1 MYKRLSL
8 KNILCKTSSIN
19 LIVFWSFLLSFHNN
33 WSQTNLMNNYSN
45 DTIVVVITNK
55 NKELRGLLV
64 NEDYNSITVQ
74 IANENKKFNKNE
86 IKSYRYIT
94 RNQIKSIKEFKNPNP
109 IYTKYCYFPSAYI
122 TEKGNVS
129 TNSHYFITSNSKI
142 GVHEN
147 FEISVGN
154 VFIYNVFSSLTY
166 SKEINNSF
174 TTGVSF
180 IGSINLL
187 TNLNGINEFNSWGV
201 LPRITYGDRF
211 QNTTI
216 GMIGYHLPVLQE
228 FYYGGY
234 LASQKKIAERFTLAG
249 EVVGI
254 TVDGIQ
260 LGLINNVIINF
271 ARNFRENWSIG
282 ITVISVEA
290 INNALGIDA
299 IVLPYLGLQKKF

>member
-33 WSQTNLMNNYSN
+33 WSQTNVINNYSN

-74 IANENKKFNKNE
+74 IANENKNFNKNE
-86 IKSYRYIT
+86 IKSYRFIT

-109 IYTKYCYFPSAYI
+109 IYTKYCYFPSAFI
-122 TEKGNVS
+122 TERGNVS

-174 TTGVSF
+174 TTGISL

-187 TNLNGINEFNSWGV
+187 SNLNGINEFNSWGV

-271 ARNFRENWSIG
+271 SRNFRENWSIG
-282 ITVISVEA
+282 ITVISAEA

-299 IVLPYLGLQKKF
+299 IVLPYIGLQKKF

>member
-1 MYKRLSL
+1 M
-8 KNILCKTSSIN
+8 
-19 LIVFWSFLLSFHNN
+19 
-33 WSQTNLMNNYSN
+33 
-45 DTIVVVITNK
+45 
-55 NKELRGLLV
+55 
-64 NEDYNSITVQ
+64 
-74 IANENKKFNKNE
+74 
-86 IKSYRYIT
+86 
-94 RNQIKSIKEFKNPNP
+94 
-109 IYTKYCYFPSAYI
+109 
-122 TEKGNVS
+122 
-129 TNSHYFITSNSKI
+129 
-142 GVHEN
+142 
-147 FEISVGN
+147 
-154 VFIYNVFSSLTY
+154 
-166 SKEINNSF
+166 
-174 TTGVSF
+174 
-180 IGSINLL
+180 
-187 TNLNGINEFNSWGV
+187 

-216 GMIGYHLPVLQE
+216 GMVGYHLPFLQE

-271 ARNFRENWSIG
+271 ARNFRENWSFG

>member
-8 KNILCKTSSIN
+8 KNIFNKTSSIN
-19 LIVFWSFLLSFHNN
+19 LIVFWSFFLIYQNS
-33 WSQTNLMNNYSN
+33 WTQTNEINNYSN
-45 DTIVVVITNK
+45 DTIVVIINNEK
-55 NKELRGLLV
+55 KELRGLLIG
-64 NEDYNSITVQ
+64 EDYNSLSVQ

-86 IKSYRYIT
+86 IKSFRFIT
-94 RNQIKSIKEFKNPNP
+94 RNQIKSIKEFKNSNP

-122 TEKGNVS
+122 TEKGNIN

-142 GVHEN
+142 GIHEN
-147 FEISVGN
+147 FEISLGN
-154 VFIYNVFSSLTY
+154 IFIYNVFSSLTY
-166 SKEINNSF
+166 SKKINNSF
-174 TTGVSF
+174 TTGISI

-187 TNLNGINEFNSWGV
+187 TNLNGINEFNSWGF
-201 LPRITYGDRF
+201 LPRVTYGDSF

-216 GMIGYHLPVLQE
+216 GMIGYHLPVLGE

-249 EVVGI
+249 EIVGI
-254 TVDGIQ
+254 TVDGLQ
-260 LGLINNVIINF
+260 LGLLNNIIINF

-282 ITVISVEA
+282 ITIINMEA

-299 IVLPYLGLQKKF
+299 IVLPYLGFQKKF

>member
-33 WSQTNLMNNYSN
+33 WSQTNLINNYSN

-166 SKEINNSF
+166 SKEINNSI
-174 TTGVSF
+174 TTGISL

-290 INNALGIDA
+290 INKALGIDA

>member
-8 KNILCKTSSIN
+8 KNIIYKTSTIN
-19 LIVFWSFLLSFHNN
+19 FIVFWTFFISFQNS
-33 WSQTNLMNNYSN
+33 WSQTNVINNHSN
-45 DTIVVVITNK
+45 DTIVVLITNE
-55 NKELRGLLV
+55 NKEIRGLLIS
-64 NEDYNSITVQ
+64 EDYNSLIIE
-74 IANENKKFNKNE
+74 IANENMKFNKNE

-122 TEKGNVS
+122 TEKGNVN
-129 TNSHYFITSNSKI
+129 TNTHYFITSNSKI

-154 VFIYNVFSSLTY
+154 IFIYNVFSLLTY
-166 SKEINNSF
+166 SKKINNSF
-174 TTGVSF
+174 TSGISL
-180 IGSINLL
+180 IGSVNLL

-201 LPRITYGDRF
+201 LPRITYGNVF

-216 GMIGYHLPVLQE
+216 GMIGYHLPVLEE

-234 LASQKKIAERFTLAG
+234 LASQKKISERFTLAG
-249 EVVGI
+249 EIIGI
-254 TVDGIQ
+254 TVDGLQ
-260 LGLINNVIINF
+260 LGLINNIIINF

-282 ITVISVEA
+282 ITLVNVET
-290 INNALGIDA
+290 INNALGIEA
-299 IVLPYLGLQKKF
+299 IAIPYLGLQKKF

>member
-19 LIVFWSFLLSFHNN
+19 FIVFWSFLLSFHNN
-33 WSQTNLMNNYSN
+33 WSQTNVINNYSN
-45 DTIVVVITNK
+45 DTIVVVITKK
-55 NKELRGLLV
+55 NKEFRGLLV
-64 NEDYNSITVQ
+64 NEDYNSLTVQ
-74 IANENKKFNKNE
+74 IANENKNFNKNE
-86 IKSYRYIT
+86 IKSYRFIT

-166 SKEINNSF
+166 SKKINNSF
-174 TTGVSF
+174 TTGISL

-271 ARNFRENWSIG
+271 SRNFRENWSIG
-282 ITVISVEA
+282 ITVISAEA

-299 IVLPYLGLQKKF
+299 IVLPYIGLQKKF

>member
-33 WSQTNLMNNYSN
+33 WSQTNLINNYSN

>member
-19 LIVFWSFLLSFHNN
+19 LIVFWSFLLSLHNN
-33 WSQTNLMNNYSN
+33 WSQTNVINNYSN

-64 NEDYNSITVQ
+64 NEDYNSLTVQ

-86 IKSYRYIT
+86 IKSYRFIT

-109 IYTKYCYFPSAYI
+109 IYTKYCYFPSAFI

-147 FEISVGN
+147 FEVSVGN

-166 SKEINNSF
+166 SKKINNSF
-174 TTGVSF
+174 TTGISL

-187 TNLNGINEFNSWGV
+187 SNLNGINEFNSWGV

-216 GMIGYHLPVLQE
+216 GLIGYHLPFLQE

-271 ARNFRENWSIG
+271 ARNFRENWSFG

>member
-19 LIVFWSFLLSFHNN
+19 LIVFWSFLLNFHNN
-33 WSQTNLMNNYSN
+33 WSQTNVINNYSN
-45 DTIVVVITNK
+45 DTIVVVITKK
-55 NKELRGLLV
+55 NKEFRGLLV
-64 NEDYNSITVQ
+64 NEDYNSLTVQ

-86 IKSYRYIT
+86 IKSYRFIT

-109 IYTKYCYFPSAYI
+109 IYTKYCYFPSAFI

-166 SKEINNSF
+166 SKKINNSF
-174 TTGVSF
+174 TTGISL

-187 TNLNGINEFNSWGV
+187 SNLNGINEFNSWGV

-216 GMIGYHLPVLQE
+216 GMIGYHLPFLQE

-271 ARNFRENWSIG
+271 ARNFRENWSFG

>member
-33 WSQTNLMNNYSN
+33 WSQTNLINNYSN

-174 TTGVSF
+174 TTGVSL

-216 GMIGYHLPVLQE
+216 GIIGYHLPVLQE

-282 ITVISVEA
+282 VTIINMEA

-299 IVLPYLGLQKKF
+299 IVLPYLGFQKKF

>member
-74 IANENKKFNKNE
+74 IANENKKFYKNE

-174 TTGVSF
+174 TTGVSL

>member
-33 WSQTNLMNNYSN
+33 WSQTNVINNYSN

-64 NEDYNSITVQ
+64 NEDYNSLTVQ

-86 IKSYRYIT
+86 IKSYRFIT

-166 SKEINNSF
+166 SKKINNSF
-174 TTGVSF
+174 TTGISL
-180 IGSINLL
+180 IGSVNLL
-187 TNLNGINEFNSWGV
+187 SNLNGINEFNSWGV

-216 GMIGYHLPVLQE
+216 GMIGYHLPFLQE

-271 ARNFRENWSIG
+271 ARNFRENWSLG
-282 ITVISVEA
+282 INVISVEA

>member
-33 WSQTNLMNNYSN
+33 WSQTNLINNYSN

-55 NKELRGLLV
+55 NKELRGLLL

-174 TTGVSF
+174 TTGISL

>member
-33 WSQTNLMNNYSN
+33 WSQTNLINNYSN

-154 VFIYNVFSSLTY
+154 IFIYNVFSSLTY

-174 TTGVSF
+174 TTGISL

>member
-33 WSQTNLMNNYSN
+33 WSQTNVINNYSN

-64 NEDYNSITVQ
+64 NEDYNSLTVQ

-86 IKSYRYIT
+86 IKSYRFIT

-154 VFIYNVFSSLTY
+154 VFIYNVFSTLTY
-166 SKEINNSF
+166 SKKINNSF
-174 TTGVSF
+174 TTGISL
-180 IGSINLL
+180 IGSVNLL
-187 TNLNGINEFNSWGV
+187 SNLNGINEFNSWGV

-216 GMIGYHLPVLQE
+216 GMIGYHLPFLQE

-271 ARNFRENWSIG
+271 ARNFRENWSFG

>member
-33 WSQTNLMNNYSN
+33 WSQTNLTNKYSN

-174 TTGVSF
+174 TTGISL

>member
-33 WSQTNLMNNYSN
+33 WSQTNVINNYSN

-64 NEDYNSITVQ
+64 NEDYNSLTVQ

-86 IKSYRYIT
+86 IKSYRFIT

-166 SKEINNSF
+166 SKKINNSF
-174 TTGVSF
+174 TTGISL

-187 TNLNGINEFNSWGV
+187 SNLNGINEFNSWGV
-201 LPRITYGDRF
+201 LPRITCGDRF

-216 GMIGYHLPVLQE
+216 GMIGYHLPFLQE

-271 ARNFRENWSIG
+271 ARNFRENWSLG
-282 ITVISVEA
+282 INVISVEA

>member
-1 MYKRLSL
+1 VL
-8 KNILCKTSSIN
+8 
-19 LIVFWSFLLSFHNN
+19 
-33 WSQTNLMNNYSN
+33 NNYSN
-45 DTIVVVITNK
+45 DTIVVVITNE
-55 NKELRGLLV
+55 NKELRGLLIG
-64 NEDYNSITVQ
+64 EDYNSLTVQ

-86 IKSYRYIT
+86 IKSYRFIT

-122 TEKGNVS
+122 TEKGNVN

-154 VFIYNVFSSLTY
+154 IFIYNVFSSLTY
-166 SKEINNSF
+166 SKKINNSF
-174 TTGVSF
+174 TTGISL

-187 TNLNGINEFNSWGV
+187 TNLNGINEFNSWGF
-201 LPRITYGDRF
+201 LPRITYGDSF

-216 GMIGYHLPVLQE
+216 GMIGYHLPVLEE

-249 EVVGI
+249 EIVGI

-260 LGLINNVIINF
+260 IGLINNIIINF

-282 ITVISVEA
+282 ITVINMEA
-290 INNALGIDA
+290 INTALGIDA
-299 IVLPYLGLQKKF
+299 IVIPYLGLQKKF

>member
-19 LIVFWSFLLSFHNN
+19 LIVFWSFLLSFHND
-33 WSQTNLMNNYSN
+33 WSQTNLINNYSN

-109 IYTKYCYFPSAYI
+109 IYTKYCYLPSAYI

-174 TTGVSF
+174 TTGISL

>member
-33 WSQTNLMNNYSN
+33 WSQTNVINNYSN

-64 NEDYNSITVQ
+64 NEDYNSLTVQ

-86 IKSYRYIT
+86 IKSYRFIT

-109 IYTKYCYFPSAYI
+109 IYTKYCYFPSAFI
-122 TEKGNVS
+122 TERGNVS

-174 TTGVSF
+174 TTGISL

-271 ARNFRENWSIG
+271 SRNFRENWSIG
-282 ITVISVEA
+282 ITVISAEA

-299 IVLPYLGLQKKF
+299 IVLPYIGLQKKF

>member
-19 LIVFWSFLLSFHNN
+19 LIVFWSFLLGFHNN
-33 WSQTNLMNNYSN
+33 WSQTNLINNYSN

-174 TTGVSF
+174 TTGVSL

-216 GMIGYHLPVLQE
+216 GIIGYHLPVLQE

>member
-33 WSQTNLMNNYSN
+33 WSQTNLINNYSN

-55 NKELRGLLV
+55 NKELRGLLL

-174 TTGVSF
+174 TTGVSL

-216 GMIGYHLPVLQE
+216 GIIGYHLPVLQE

>member
-33 WSQTNLMNNYSN
+33 WSQTNLINNYSN

-174 TTGVSF
+174 TTGVSL

>member
-33 WSQTNLMNNYSN
+33 WSQTNVINNYSN

-64 NEDYNSITVQ
+64 NEDYNSLTVQ

-86 IKSYRYIT
+86 IKSYRFIT

-109 IYTKYCYFPSAYI
+109 IYTKYCYFPSAFI

-166 SKEINNSF
+166 SKKINNSF
-174 TTGVSF
+174 TTGISL

-187 TNLNGINEFNSWGV
+187 SNLNGINEFNSWGV

-216 GMIGYHLPVLQE
+216 GMIGYHLPFLQE

-271 ARNFRENWSIG
+271 ARNFRENWSFG

-290 INNALGIDA
+290 INNALGIGA